1 MCSAA
6 AAADT
11 DHVRERVVADET
23 VDDLVRRYHPLAG
36 QLTTMLLSRVPRS
49 VDRGDLESAAMF
61 GLFQAARTWEPDRGV
76 SFEAFARHRIR
87 GALLDE
93 LRSRDWAS
101 RRVRTFARS
110 AAAATDE
117 LTVTLGR
124 RPTDAEVAALLGVD
138 VSAIESNARDID
150 LATLTSADAMVEGTG
165 NLETGADQDPQAVL
179 EEREELGYLHDAVE
193 LLPERLRRV
202 VKGYYV
208 DEVPMHELARELGVT
223 ESRISQMRAEAVRLL
238 SGAVPGAHQPDRVES
253 VAFGDNIA
261 DRALDLAAQLQTTSD
276 YRERLGLRLAVQ

>member
-1 MCSAA
+1 MFSPLGT
-6 AAADT
+6 ADT
-11 DHVRERVVADET
+11 ERVRERVVDDT
-23 VDDLVRRYHPLAG
+23 VDDLVRRYQPLAG

-124 RPTDAEVAALLGVD
+124 RPTDAEVARLLGVD
-138 VSAIESNARDID
+138 VSAIESNARDVD
-150 LATLTSADAMVEGTG
+150 FATLSSSDVLVDGVTELVTDP
-165 NLETGADQDPQAVL
+165 DQDPQAVL

-208 DEVPMHELARELGVT
+208 DELPMHQLAAELGVT

-238 SGAVPGAHQPDRVES
+238 QGALTGALQPDHVGEL
-253 VAFGDNIA
+253 AFGDHVSE
-261 DRALDLAAQLQTTSD
+261 RALDIASQLQATSD
-276 YRERLGLRLAVQ
+276 YRERLGLRLATQ